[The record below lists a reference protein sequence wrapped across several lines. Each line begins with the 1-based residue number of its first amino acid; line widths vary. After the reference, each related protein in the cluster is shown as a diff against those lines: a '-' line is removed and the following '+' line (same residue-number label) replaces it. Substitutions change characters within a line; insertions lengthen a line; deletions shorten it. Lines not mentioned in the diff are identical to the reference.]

1 MSATLGRLS
10 AHLAEPAD
18 APATTQLVE
27 LINRTINPPDRLSAD
42 DVHIRAM
49 FIVSNEVNSFGGC
62 FPADE
67 HRHLCRLLPDSP
79 VMVGHRKDKL
89 PIGRTFHAEIVERSG
104 ASWVKTYFYWL
115 RKADGSE
122 TLRENIDG
130 GVCKECSI
138 SFTFLFPE
146 CSICGKDIRLCRH
159 QPFETYDEG
168 GDSQVCHFLYRRI
181 ERVLE
186 TSLVYRGAVPDTSIT
201 KDLVAGDGGREARL
215 GSVDDLPADG
225 EFLVTPYY
233 EGIPIRMTGGAGRL
247 SVARLDAGSLPDD
260 LGASFEVAGPS
271 GFSEAVGYLVGLRGK
286 ERCRTEHLERFLDGG
301 SSPVTRVE
309 ARLLPPAGTTLTQPC
324 DGNARY
330 AVRWARCQRTSR
342 DDIEAVSVKLATRD
356 GVRIWTGGEEPV
368 VSAGYRF
375 LPDETAAPAEGGYR
389 LVMAASTGAARILLS
404 WHGEQTS
411 FDIRQF
417 NLRRFDRGGRFVAD
431 RVQAGTRNTAS
442 GQGTAINGRIAAL
455 AAADDTLTVECA
467 GRVSGTVRIRPV
479 RIDGRR
485 LYLIYRVG
493 G

>member
-1 MSATLGRLS
+1 MNATLGRLS
-10 AHLAEPAD
+10 ARLAEPSE
-18 APATTQLVE
+18 APATTPLVD
-27 LINRTINPPDRLSAD
+27 LINETINPPDRLSAE

-159 QPFETYDEG
+159 QPFETYDED
-168 GDSQVCHFLYRRI
+168 GDSRVCHFRYRRI

-201 KDLVAGDGGREARL
+201 KELVAGDSAREAL
-215 GSVDDLPADG
+215 LDSVDDLPADG

-233 EGIPIRMTGGAGRL
+233 EGIPIRMTDRGGRL
-247 SVARLDAGSLPDD
+247 SVARFDAGSLPGDF
-260 LGASFEVAGPS
+260 GGSFEIDGGSPVG
-271 GFSEAVGYLVGLRGK
+271 EAVGYLVGLRGK
-286 ERCRTEHLERFLDGG
+286 ERCRTEQLERFLDGG
-301 SSPVTRVE
+301 ASPVTRVE
-309 ARLLPPAGTTLTQPC
+309 ARLLPP
-324 DGNARY
+324 DGRTRAQACGGSARY
-330 AVRWARCQRTSR
+330 AVRWVRCRRTAR
-342 DDIEAVSVKLATRD
+342 DEIEAVSRKLATRD
-356 GVRIWTGGEEPV
+356 GVRIWAGGEEPV

-375 LPDETAAPAEGGYR
+375 LPGETAAIPACGYR
-389 LVMAASTGAARILLS
+389 LILPASTGMARLLLS
-404 WHGEQTS
+404 WQGVESS

-431 RVQAGTRNTAS
+431 RAETGAAGR
-442 GQGTAINGRIAAL
+442 GTVINGRIASL
-455 AAADDTLTVECA
+455 AAEDDTVTLECA
-467 GRVSGTVRIRPV
+467 GRVSGTVMIRPV

-485 LYLIYRVG
+485 RYLMYRVG
-493 G
+493 V